1 MEDFDVSV
9 NGEWISEVTGAVLVS
24 RSIPGLPEAKENT
37 VELAERDGEIDFGST
52 YGARPVG
59 MGFFIVGDYD
69 TTVSLLM
76 RKFNA
81 RRGVLDLVFSDRPG
95 KHYFAQYRGTMSWDE
110 STGNRV
116 IEIPLKM
123 YDPFP
128 ESNEKITELTITQSP
143 QVISI
148 QSIGDERASPLIV
161 LTNNGTTTLQSF
173 KIKNEYLVE
182 G

>member
-9 NGEWISEVTGAVLVS
+9 NGEWISEVTGAILVR

-37 VELAERDGEIDFGST
+37 VEVAERDGELDFGST
-52 YGARPVG
+52 YGARPIG
-59 MGFFIVGDYD
+59 LGFFIVGDYD
-69 TTVSLLM
+69 STVSLLM
-76 RKFNA
+76 RKFNT

-116 IEIPLKM
+116 VDIPLKM

-128 ESNEKITELTITQSP
+128 ESDERITELTITQSP
-143 QVISI
+143 QIVSI
-148 QSIGDERASPLIV
+148 TSAGDERASPVIV
-161 LTNNGTTTLQSF
+161 LTNVGTTTLVGF
-173 KIKNEYLVE
+173 TIKNEYKTE
-182 G
+182 

>member
-1 MEDFDVSV
+1 MDVSV
-9 NGEWISEVTGAVLVS
+9 NGEKEWISRTGAILVY
-24 RSIPGLPEAKENT
+24 RNIPGLPEATENT
-37 VELAERDGEIDFGST
+37 VQIAERDGEIDFGST

-59 MGFFIVGDYD
+59 LGFFITGDYD

-76 RKFNA
+76 RQFNT

-95 KHYFAQYRGTMSWDE
+95 KHYFAQYRGTMSWDD

-116 IEIPLKM
+116 IDIPLKM

-128 ESNEKITELTITQSP
+128 ESNEKITELNITRSP
-143 QVISI
+143 QVVSV
-148 QSIGDERASPLIV
+148 QSLGDERASPVIV
-161 LTNNGTTTLQSF
+161 LTNVGTTTLQNF
-173 KIKNEYLVE
+173 KIRNEYLME

>member
-1 MEDFDVSV
+1 MMDVSI
-9 NGEWISEVTGAVLVS
+9 NGEWISEVTGAVLVY
-24 RSIPGLPEAKENT
+24 RNIPGLPEATENT
-37 VELAERDGEIDFGST
+37 VKIAERDGEIDFGST

-59 MGFFIVGDYD
+59 LGFFITGDYD
-69 TTVSLLM
+69 TAVSLLM
-76 RKFNA
+76 RQFNT

-116 IEIPLKM
+116 IDISLKM

-128 ESNEKITELTITQSP
+128 ESDERITELTITQSP
-143 QVISI
+143 QVIRV
-148 QSIGDERASPLIV
+148 QSIGDERASPIIV
-161 LTNNGTTTLQSF
+161 LTNIGTTTLQSF

>member
-1 MEDFDVSV
+1 MDVSV
-9 NGEWISEVTGAVLVS
+9 NGEWISETGAVLVR
-24 RSIPGLPEAKENT
+24 RSIPGLPEATENT
-37 VELAERDGEIDFGST
+37 VEIAERDGEVDFGST
-52 YGARPVG
+52 YGARPIG
-59 MGFFIVGDYD
+59 LAFFITGDYD

-76 RKFNA
+76 RQFNT

-116 IEIPLKM
+116 IDIPLKM

-128 ESNEKITELTITQSP
+128 ESDERITELTITRSP
-143 QVISI
+143 QVVNV
-148 QSIGDERASPLIV
+148 QSIGDERASPVIV
-161 LTNNGTTTLQSF
+161 LTNIGTTTLQSF
-173 KIKNEYLVE
+173 KIRNEYLME

>member
-1 MEDFDVSV
+1 MDVSV
-9 NGEWISEVTGAVLVS
+9 NGEWVSRTGAVLVY
-24 RSIPGLPEAKENT
+24 RNIPGLPEATENT
-37 VELAERDGEIDFGST
+37 VQIAERDGEIDFGST

-59 MGFFIVGDYD
+59 LGFFITGDYD

-76 RKFNA
+76 RQFNT
-81 RRGVLDLVFSDRPG
+81 RRGVLELVFSDRPG

-116 IEIPLKM
+116 IDIPLKM

-128 ESNEKITELTITQSP
+128 ESDEKITELTITQSL
-143 QVISI
+143 QVISV
-148 QSIGDERASPLIV
+148 QSLGDERASPVIV
-161 LTNNGTTTLQSF
+161 MTNVGTTTLQSF
-173 KIKNEYLVE
+173 KIRNEYLME

>member
-9 NGEWISEVTGAVLVS
+9 NGEWISETTGALLV
-24 RSIPGLPEAKENT
+24 RRTIPGLPEARENK
-37 VELAERDGEIDFGST
+37 VEIAERDGELDFGST

-59 MGFFIVGDYD
+59 LGFFVVGDYD

-76 RKFNA
+76 RKFNI
-81 RRGVLDLVFSDRPG
+81 RRGVLDIVFSDRPR

-116 IEIPLKM
+116 IDIPLKM
-123 YDPFP
+123 YDSFP
-128 ESNEKITELTITQSP
+128 ESDEKITELTITQSP

-148 QSIGDERASPLIV
+148 ESVGDERASPVIV
-161 LTNNGTTTLQSF
+161 LTNTGTTTLNGF
-173 KIKNEYLVE
+173 TIKNEYKVE
-182 G
+182 

>member
-1 MEDFDVSV
+1 MDVSV
-9 NGEWISEVTGAVLVS
+9 NGEWISATTGAVLVR
-24 RSIPGLPEAKENT
+24 RSIPGLPEATENT
-37 VELAERDGEIDFGST
+37 VEIAERDGEVDFGST
-52 YGARPVG
+52 YGARPIG
-59 MGFFIVGDYD
+59 LAFFITGDYD

-76 RKFNA
+76 RQFNT

-116 IEIPLKM
+116 IDIPLKM

-128 ESNEKITELTITQSP
+128 ESDERITELTITRSP
-143 QVISI
+143 QVVNV
-148 QSIGDERASPLIV
+148 QSIGDERASPVIV
-161 LTNNGTTTLQSF
+161 LTNIGTTTLQRF
-173 KIKNEYLVE
+173 KIRNEYLME

>member
-1 MEDFDVSV
+1 MDVSV
-9 NGEWISEVTGAVLVS
+9 NGEWISAATGAVLVR

-37 VELAERDGEIDFGST
+37 VEIAECDGEIDFGST

-59 MGFFIVGDYD
+59 LAFFITGDYD
-69 TTVSLLM
+69 STVTLLM
-76 RKFNA
+76 RKFNT
-81 RRGVLDLVFSDRPG
+81 RHGLLDLVFSDRPG

-116 IEIPLKM
+116 IDIPLKM

-128 ESNEKITELTITQSP
+128 ESDERITELTITRSP
-143 QVISI
+143 QVINV
-148 QSIGDERASPLIV
+148 QSIGDERASPVIV
-161 LTNNGTTTLQSF
+161 LANIGTTSLQSF
-173 KIKNEYLVE
+173 KIRNEYLME